1 MNDMLTWCLT
11 HSYQPDGSFKVSDL
25 DDTPGDAFRYGVDF
39 LAELG
44 YFQSKDRFWT
54 EQQFPE
60 STAIHDHIKAKLKS
74 MGLNDSGLKEAYDA
88 LQATQ

>member
-1 MNDMLTWCLT
+1 
-11 HSYQPDGSFKVSDL
+11 
-25 DDTPGDAFRYGVDF
+25 VDF

-60 STAIHDHIKAKLKS
+60 STAIHDHIEAKLKS